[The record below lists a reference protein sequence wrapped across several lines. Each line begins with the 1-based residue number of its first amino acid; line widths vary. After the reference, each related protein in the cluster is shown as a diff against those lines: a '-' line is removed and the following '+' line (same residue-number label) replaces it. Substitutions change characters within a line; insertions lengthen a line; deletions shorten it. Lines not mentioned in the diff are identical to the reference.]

1 MDPILPSASL
11 RSHKVRQWLQK
22 VELFEQFINAILAIV
37 HQDLLQAGLEANVT
51 LNNSSSDKPYNWTS
65 AFSGMDL
72 IVNRI
77 TPPHQDAGGTL
88 SFYDLL
94 VSLGEG
100 HQADFHVTDLGAC
113 FTYHPGTLIFLT
125 GKVLEHAV
133 PAWGG
138 GERAVIAHY
147 MKDLLHDRMDVQC
160 PSLPSQM
167 GWWTKFGSG
176 K

>member
-1 MDPILPSASL
+1 MDPILPTISL
-11 RSHKVRQWLQK
+11 KSQKVRRWLQK
-22 VELFEQFINAILAIV
+22 VELFERFANAILGIV
-37 HQDLLQAGLEANVT
+37 HPDLLQAGLEANAI
-51 LNNSSSDKPYNWTS
+51 LNDNSSDKPYNWTS
-65 AFSGMDL
+65 AYSGMDL

-77 TPPHQDAGGTL
+77 TPPHRDAGGAL

-100 HQADFHVTDLGAC
+100 HQANFQVTDLGAC
-113 FTYHPGTLIFLT
+113 FTYQPGTLIFLT

-138 GERAVIAHY
+138 GERAIIAHY
-147 MKDLLHDRMDVQC
+147 MKDLLHDRMDVPC

-167 GWWTKFGSG
+167 GWWANFGSG